1 MVQRSASAT
10 TTELRSRAREPQLLK
25 AMCLE
30 PVLINKKMIT
40 ITSLCIATRERP
52 PLTAT
57 RKSLSTAT
65 ETQHNQKKKKK
76 TKPVRPMC
84 VTWPPH
90 GKEQDS
96 FECSASWRRKGQSSS
111 QHHLGT
117 SAFRISGSDFTSIF
131 PIFKRDSCEWNKKRN
146 VCE

>member
-76 TKPVRPMC
+76 NK
-84 VTWPPH
+84 
-90 GKEQDS
+90 
-96 FECSASWRRKGQSSS
+96 ASET
-111 QHHLGT
+111 HVCHMT
-117 SAFRISGSDFTSIF
+117 SPWEGAGFF
-131 PIFKRDSCEWNKKRN
+131 
-146 VCE
+146 

>member
-10 TTELRSRAREPQLLK
+10 TTELCSGAQEPQLLK
-25 AMCLE
+25 AVCLE
-30 PVLINKKMIT
+30 PVLINKNMIT
-40 ITSLCIATRERP
+40 ITNLCIATREWP

-57 RKSLSTAT
+57 RKSLSIAT
-65 ETQHNQKKKKK
+65 ETQHNQKKKKNP
-76 TKPVRPMC
+76 KPVRPMC

-90 GKEQDS
+90 GKEQGS
-96 FECSASWRRKGQSSS
+96 SECSASRRRKGPSSS
-111 QHHLGT
+111 KHHLGT
-117 SAFRISGSDFTSIF
+117 SAFLISGSNFTSIF